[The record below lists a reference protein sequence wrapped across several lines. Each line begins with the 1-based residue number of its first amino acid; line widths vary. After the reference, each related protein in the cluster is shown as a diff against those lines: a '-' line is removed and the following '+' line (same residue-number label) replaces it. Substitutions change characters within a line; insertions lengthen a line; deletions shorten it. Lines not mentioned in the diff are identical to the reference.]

1 MLCRVYHATRFNQQ
15 NFSLLLVR
23 ASDLQSSDSVE
34 GCMTVFSVVWVPSL
48 QSFPGFWDIS
58 TVASVEVMPDGGTT
72 DFKFCSKTSAGWMQ
86 KG

>member
-1 MLCRVYHATRFNQQ
+1 MYDSFQRRLGSKLAVLSR
-15 NFSLLLVR
+15 LLEL
-23 ASDLQSSDSVE
+23 
-34 GCMTVFSVVWVPSL
+34 
-48 QSFPGFWDIS
+48 S